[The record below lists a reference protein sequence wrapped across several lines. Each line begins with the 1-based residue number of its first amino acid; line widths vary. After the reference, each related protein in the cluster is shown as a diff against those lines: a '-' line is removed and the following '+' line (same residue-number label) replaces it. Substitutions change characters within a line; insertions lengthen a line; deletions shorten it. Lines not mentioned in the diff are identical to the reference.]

1 MRTAKIL
8 AALALLAVAA
18 SAQAPAGPQQN
29 PPAAQQQSA
38 PAAQQTPAP
47 VPSPGG
53 PIKTN
58 TRLITVDV
66 VATDSHGN
74 AARGLKADH
83 FQITE
88 EHAGQQKI
96 VKFQFIDASAPPAQ
110 GAPSVLMASAP
121 GTPYLYSNLLPERMR
136 VPPTVMLMD
145 ALNTNIQNQSVVHQH
160 MLALLKTLPPSTPI
174 AVFVL
179 GRTLHVVQSFT
190 TDPSLLRAAVD
201 HTLRTPDI
209 EQSPQDDPNSASNV
223 ALDQNNDTET
233 PATLA
238 LEDFEK
244 TEFEA
249 EMALRVDET
258 TDAMVS
264 IAKFLGGYPGRKNLL
279 WFSESFPDWIAPS
292 ADFGSDSFAGI
303 ATYADKIRKAS
314 DALTDAR
321 IAVYPVD
328 ARGLEVNQLYSAGQ
342 DPHINRNNPGASL
355 GGALSRDN
363 SARFDA
369 QATMQQFAD
378 ETGGK
383 TCVNTND
390 LSGCVQGALDDSS
403 TYYELGY
410 YPENVKWD
418 GRFHKLT
425 VKSTQHGIK
434 LRYRSGY
441 FATEP
446 DAEAKQAPVKLLQ
459 QACMDPLPS
468 TSISMNVESLTPKQS
483 PTDAGG
489 ARYLLTISPNS
500 LSFGPGGVNRQ
511 LSLQMAICEYDPKGA
526 SFQFFPRDL
535 SGPVSDAAYRG
546 LQAAGIRSIFDYEA
560 KPDDRR
566 LRFAVLDVPSGATG
580 SVDVPAHPHAFGS
593 DPVAAAPASPAG
605 SFSAAARPPAAPA
618 PKPAPP
624 PAAPPP
630 THIEF
635 RIPSGASSMLD
646 WTGDS
651 VSYHGD
657 LTVAQGAP
665 ALFQNLFSARY
676 HCEAGSLIS
685 NNISSVATPN
695 LVLTLNKPAGTRAV
709 IDLGGSAPA
718 YSGDVPVDSSGRAF
732 FDYLWKLCH
741 CQHP

>member
-8 AALALLAVAA
+8 AALATLAVATA
-18 SAQAPAGPQQN
+18 AQAPGPQQN
-29 PPAAQQQSA
+29 PPAAPQQNA
-38 PAAQQTPAP
+38 PAAQQQAP
-47 VPSPGG
+47 VPASGSA
-53 PIKTN
+53 IKTN
-58 TRLITVDV
+58 TRLIAVDV
-66 VATDSHGN
+66 IATDSHGN
-74 AARGLKADH
+74 VVRGLKAED

-96 VKFQFIDASAPPAQ
+96 VKFEFVDASAPAPPAPP
-110 GAPSVLMASAP
+110 GILMAAAP
-121 GTPYLYSNLLPERMR
+121 GTPYMYSNLLPERMR

-145 ALNTNIQNQSVVHQH
+145 ALNTNIQNQSEVHQH

-190 TDPSLLRAAVD
+190 TDPALLRAAVD
-201 HTLRTPDI
+201 HTLRSPDI
-209 EQSPQDDPNSASNV
+209 EQNPQDDPNSPSNF
-223 ALDQNNDTET
+223 ALDQNSDIET
-233 PATLA
+233 PATLG

-249 EMALRVDET
+249 QMAIRVDET

-279 WFSESFPDWIAPS
+279 WFSESFPVWIAPN
-292 ADFGSDSFAGI
+292 ADFGTNPFLGTAV
-303 ATYADKIRKAS
+303 YADKIRNAT

-328 ARGLEVNQLYSAGQ
+328 ARGLQVSSIYSSGQ
-342 DPHINRNNPGASL
+342 NPRISNRPGNTLADQMNRDSS
-355 GGALSRDN
+355 SRL
-363 SARFDA
+363 DA
-369 QATMQQFAD
+369 QATMEQFA
-378 ETGGK
+378 EQTGGK
-383 TCVNTND
+383 TCINTND
-390 LSGCVQGALDDSS
+390 LAGCVQGALDDSS
-403 TYYELGY
+403 TYYELAY

-425 VKSTQHGIK
+425 VKSNQHGVK

-441 FATEP
+441 FATQP
-446 DAEAKQAPVKLLQ
+446 DAQAKQAPAKLLQ

-468 TSISMNVESLTPKQS
+468 TSISMTAESLTPKQGAN
-483 PTDAGG
+483 DAGA

-500 LSFGPGGVNRQ
+500 LSLPPAGADRQ
-511 LSLQMAICEYDPKGA
+511 LSLQMAICEFDPKGA

-535 SGPVSDAAYRG
+535 SGPVSEAAYQN
-546 LQAAGIRSIFDYEA
+546 LKSAGIRNIFDYDA

-580 SVDVPAHPHAFGS
+580 TVDVPAHPHAFGNDPGGTAAS
-593 DPVAAAPASPAG
+593 LPPGTPSPTTAPAATPVA
-605 SFSAAARPPAAPA
+605 
-618 PKPAPP
+618 K

-630 THIEF
+630 THIGF
-635 RIPSGASSMLD
+635 RVASGASSMLD

-651 VSYHGD
+651 VSYHGEISID
-657 LTVAQGAP
+657 VGAH
-665 ALFQNLFSARY
+665 ALFGNLFGPRY
-676 HCEAGSLIS
+676 HCEAGSLVP
-685 NNISSVATPN
+685 NDISSVATPN
-695 LVLTLNKPAGTRAV
+695 LVLTLSKADGTHAV

-718 YSGDVPVDSSGRAF
+718 YSGELSVDSSGRAF
-732 FDYLWKLCH
+732 FDYLWKLGH
-741 CQHP
+741 CQQP